1 MWNSENQEW
10 KGEIHENPVRS
21 RKSIRGSEERGY
33 G

>member
-1 MWNSENQEW
+1 VELRKSGMERSDPG
-10 KGEIHENPVRS
+10 KNPVTS